1 MTTTQLLLIFS
12 LWFCVFGVFNSTML
26 SFDDNDND
34 SNILLENA
42 KRRDLL
48 LSLQDYAEF
57 EEEDY
62 KNPSFY
68 DLLQRMIA
76 DTVEKDRK
84 EWNTK
89 NYQDEGMKNHQY
101 QGEFASRDFAPE
113 DQNIENGES
122 KDSIKDPSTFNQQ
135 QQRPCRK
142 SKMTD
147 VEVQNLIQ
155 TIGQMMKHFQLYTDN
170 IIADGLFGLRS
181 CEVALKNL
189 VSELP
194 ISNTYWYG
202 VNKLYETIKK
212 INAQAY
218 HEILKRGN
226 RYDMEYKKILKEL
239 PDDFLEFPKRS
250 MATMKNLYE
259 KGMYSFILKC

>member
-1 MTTTQLLLIFS
+1 
-12 LWFCVFGVFNSTML
+12 
-26 SFDDNDND
+26 
-34 SNILLENA
+34 
-42 KRRDLL
+42 
-48 LSLQDYAEF
+48 
-57 EEEDY
+57 
-62 KNPSFY
+62 
-68 DLLQRMIA
+68 
-76 DTVEKDRK
+76 
-84 EWNTK
+84 
-89 NYQDEGMKNHQY
+89 
-101 QGEFASRDFAPE
+101 
-113 DQNIENGES
+113 
-122 KDSIKDPSTFNQQ
+122 
-135 QQRPCRK
+135 
-142 SKMTD
+142 
-147 VEVQNLIQ
+147 
-155 TIGQMMKHFQLYTDN
+155 MMKHFQLYTDN

-239 PDDFLEFPKRS
+239 PDDFLQFPKRS

-259 KGMYSFILKC
+259 KSMYSFILKC